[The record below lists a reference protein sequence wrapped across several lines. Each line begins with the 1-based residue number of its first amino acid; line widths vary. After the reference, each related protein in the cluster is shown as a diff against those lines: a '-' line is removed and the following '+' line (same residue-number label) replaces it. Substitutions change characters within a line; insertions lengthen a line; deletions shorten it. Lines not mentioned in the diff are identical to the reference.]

1 MELCRRTSVF
11 TAQVLST
18 YLFVGI
24 SLFSAYCSA
33 YTGTTIASSTS
44 HQGFQF
50 FDPNSSTSSLPKLD
64 QLLLPLLSSVEDA
77 KNGRSLQTSSS
88 GGDFASLNTLLKNAR
103 ILLPDTQIKQFVVI
117 ADLEVNLTDIYC
129 DNIAIQNIQMP
140 YVKNNNQTLNTNI
153 VASEATM
160 VCFAQYVYAYSVMSG
175 NGQLHATTAGN
186 RLETDLVFSSSNFNT
201 APPTSVTVQNC
212 STTVNVTGLI
222 FSGGAIA
229 SIATAF
235 ESLIKRIVE
244 NQVNGVACAQ
254 LDKLGTSMTA
264 TLDKLNTKLDL
275 YLQPLPM
282 NRSNPLYAEQ
292 ALTLSSPAPPNLV
305 NFLSKNNSLLINT
318 LIQFLQNQMA
328 VLGQPVSGGVS
339 GSSGNS
345 SDLAIN
351 AFLRNNLLDSQGGWM
366 FNVSSTGNNLLPM
379 FNSQNQL
386 VQTNMSFDSVRI
398 FGLDTI
404 TKFEPLQFI
413 GKQTIQNNFSWQYL
427 RWEANVT
434 IEIQPSTLNSS
445 FLVDPNATHLTE
457 TLTLNFQVDN
467 VNVDLALLLAID
479 QDKLLSTELGSLL
492 WSKNLLPCML
502 STLYE
507 VQVTGLNINVSSIE
521 NPSIAGFNS
530 VGLDQLFSSMI
541 GIFFVMYEPTILT
554 AMPNIFQL
562 KVRDLIN
569 NQLFGGYLANQDS
582 TCPAPNVT
590 DGLIDLRDLML
601 PPSQAVHFGG
611 TGNGPYGDMFPKIL
625 SLIQTQLF
633 EINPATNLSK
643 MNDLFIDPMTLA
655 RSGQAGRL
663 DFQSI
668 QANTA
673 SRVSI
678 GSLNLDVRLIAS
690 NAYVANLNTVG
701 APLVLLENVMN
712 EACMLNNTASIGI
725 GNPLAMG
732 MHLYFGL
739 TGQGT
744 EISDDMDISINMD
757 VLTAMLTAFL
767 QVSDKAFMTFPLG
780 DILNLN
786 CWLATIPAPSLDAN
800 GIRLSGSSP
809 TLSIADLGASVS
821 RAGLNLTCINCTSP
835 LLNQMAQLQT
845 TPEAIQS
852 FTETMNSI
860 LAYITSLLGGQ
871 FVQITIDRMLNEATR
886 KCQGGNVT
894 TNYPSYVDQPAS
906 KSTAI
911 GLLFAFLVFVLAA
924 VVIALAIL
932 LLTKILVRR
941 RHRNWIQRLPSEQVW
956 GLWLLQSKDAERKA
970 LLDATTTSMITSPA
984 IPLFVRWFIP
994 VVVRR
999 FCLVFCA
1006 IFLS

>member
-1 MELCRRTSVF
+1 MELCRRTSIF
-11 TAQVLST
+11 TAAQVVST
-18 YLFVGI
+18 YLIVGI
-24 SLFSAYCSA
+24 SLLSAYCSA

-50 FDPNSSTSSLPKLD
+50 FDPNSTSSLPTFD

-88 GGDFASLNTLLKNAR
+88 GGDFASLNTLLENAK

-129 DNIAIQNIQMP
+129 DNIAIQNIQMS
-140 YVKNNNQTLNTNI
+140 YVKNNDQTLTTNI

-160 VCFAQYVYAYSVMSG
+160 VCFAQYVYAYSFMSG
-175 NGQLHATTAGN
+175 NGQLQATTAGN
-186 RLETDLVFSSSNFNT
+186 RLETDLIFSSSNFNT
-201 APPTSVTVQNC
+201 APPTNVSVQNC
-212 STTVNVTGLI
+212 STTVNVTDLS

-254 LDKLGTSMTA
+254 LDKLGTSIMG
-264 TLDKLNTKLDL
+264 TLNKLNTKLDL
-275 YLQPLPM
+275 YLQPLPA
-282 NRSNPLYAEQ
+282 NRSNPLYPEQ
-292 ALTLSSPAPPNLV
+292 ALTLSSSPAPPNLV
-305 NFLSKNNSLLINT
+305 NFQAKNSSLLINT
-318 LIQFLQNQMA
+318 LIQFLQNQIA

-351 AFLRNNLLDSQGGWM
+351 VFLRNNLLDSQGGWT
-366 FNVSSTGNNLLPM
+366 FNVSSTGNDLLPM

-404 TKFEPLQFI
+404 TKFQPLQFI
-413 GKQTIQNNFSWQYL
+413 GKQTIQNSFAWQYL

-479 QDKLLSTELGSLL
+479 QDKLLSMELGSLL

-507 VQVTGLNINVSSIE
+507 LQVTGLNVNVSSIV

-541 GIFFVMYEPTILT
+541 GIFFAMYEPTILT

-569 NQLFGGYLANQDS
+569 NQLVGGYLANQDS

-601 PPSQAVHFGG
+601 PPSQAVQYGG
-611 TGNGPYGDMFPKIL
+611 TGNGQYGDMFPQIL
-625 SLIQTQLF
+625 SLIQNQLF

-643 MNDLFIDPMTLA
+643 MNDIFIDPMTLA

-678 GSLNLDVRLIAS
+678 GSLNLDVHLIAS

-701 APLVLLENVMN
+701 APLALLENVMN
-712 EACMLNNTASIGI
+712 EAYMLNNTASIGI
-725 GNPLAMG
+725 GKPLTMG

-739 TGQGT
+739 SGQGT
-744 EISDDMDISINMD
+744 C
-757 VLTAMLTAFL
+757 
-767 QVSDKAFMTFPLG
+767 VS
-780 DILNLN
+780 
-786 CWLATIPAPSLDAN
+786 
-800 GIRLSGSSP
+800 
-809 TLSIADLGASVS
+809 GA
-821 RAGLNLTCINCTSP
+821 
-835 LLNQMAQLQT
+835 
-845 TPEAIQS
+845 
-852 FTETMNSI
+852 
-860 LAYITSLLGGQ
+860 LLG
-871 FVQITIDRMLNEATR
+871 
-886 KCQGGNVT
+886 
-894 TNYPSYVDQPAS
+894 S
-906 KSTAI
+906 
-911 GLLFAFLVFVLAA
+911 
-924 VVIALAIL
+924 
-932 LLTKILVRR
+932 
-941 RHRNWIQRLPSEQVW
+941 
-956 GLWLLQSKDAERKA
+956 
-970 LLDATTTSMITSPA
+970 
-984 IPLFVRWFIP
+984 
-994 VVVRR
+994 
-999 FCLVFCA
+999 
-1006 IFLS
+1006 